1 VTTSEALKFVAETSS
16 SSWVYDEKI
25 HGNENDFL
33 GWYAEGMMM
42 MGGFGLLGDVIHDTL
57 AQVDNGAYG
66 KTRIAQTLGGPS
78 VGVFFGAIDV
88 AAGAADDSENSNA
101 KERTAMREI
110 ATRIPVVGGIRNVR
124 EEIVDAV
131 AGEANSG
138 GNTGGWTSSWGSE
151 WK

>member
-1 VTTSEALKFVAETSS
+1 
-16 SSWVYDEKI
+16 
-25 HGNENDFL
+25 
-33 GWYAEGMMM
+33 
-42 MGGFGLLGDVIHDTL
+42 
-57 AQVDNGAYG
+57 
-66 KTRIAQTLGGPS
+66 
-78 VGVFFGAIDV
+78 
-88 AAGAADDSENSNA
+88 
-101 KERTAMREI
+101 MREI